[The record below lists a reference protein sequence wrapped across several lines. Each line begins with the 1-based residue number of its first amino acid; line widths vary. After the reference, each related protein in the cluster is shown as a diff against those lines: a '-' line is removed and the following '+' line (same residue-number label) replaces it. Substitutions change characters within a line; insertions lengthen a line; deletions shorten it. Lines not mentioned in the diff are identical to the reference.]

1 MLEYLILLIFVI
13 YLLSLYLGFVLLFF
27 NVSPRNHHYSEIA
40 VLVIARNEEK
50 NISFLLQDLYLQTV
64 QPGRIYFF
72 DDHSDDGTIDIAL
85 SFLKK
90 FNGKLILERGLP
102 IFGKKDVLAYALKKI
117 PEEWVITVD
126 ADCRLKPTWLAS
138 ITGQMDNDVRMIASP
153 VLMQHESNIWARW
166 VYTEHAI
173 VMAAGYIFAGLR
185 FPLYVSGAN
194 MLFRKQ
200 DMIRYFEVKKQFLPY
215 GDDVFFM
222 QYLLKKHGQ
231 KTICF
236 STDPDSIVLTRSP
249 HNLREWFLQRIRWL
263 TKSKS
268 YELKYPLW
276 IGMLLFLVELTPWI
290 YLIFNFS
297 FSLLLLIVK
306 SLLQT
311 LLLAYIQKK
320 WKQPF
325 YCCLAWI
332 SFIFYFWLLLL
343 YAIMTLFFDAKEWKG
358 RSFQK

>member
-1 MLEYLILLIFVI
+1 MLEYLILLIFAI

-27 NVSPRNHHYSEIA
+27 NTSPRNHHYSEIA

-50 NISFLLQDLYLQTV
+50 NIGFLLQDLYLQTV

-85 SFLKK
+85 SFLEK

-102 IFGKKDVLAYALKKI
+102 IYGKKDVLEYALKKI

-138 ITGQMDNDVRMIASP
+138 IAGQMDNDVRMIASP

-200 DMIRYFEVKKQFLPY
+200 DMLRYFEVKNQLLPY

-263 TKSKS
+263 TKSKA

-276 IGMLLFLVELTPWI
+276 IGMLLFLVEFTPWI

-311 LLLAYIQKK
+311 LLLAFIQKK

-332 SFIFYFWLLLL
+332 SFIFYFWLLWL
-343 YAIMTLFFDAKEWKG
+343 YAIITLFFDVKEWKG